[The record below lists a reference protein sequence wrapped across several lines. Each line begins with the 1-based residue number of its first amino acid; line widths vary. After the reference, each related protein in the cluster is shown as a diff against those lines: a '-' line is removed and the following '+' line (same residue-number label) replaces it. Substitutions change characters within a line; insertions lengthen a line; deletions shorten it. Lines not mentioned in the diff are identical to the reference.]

1 MNMECPI
8 AQKLEVILSRIAE
21 ATQRSGRDNVQLVA
35 VSKTV
40 PLERIQKAIAAGVC
54 LFGENRVQEA
64 YDKWAVIGEAANC
77 HLIGHLQTNK
87 VKSAVR
93 IFQMIHSV
101 DSLRLAQ
108 EIDRRSH
115 EISKIMPVLV
125 QVNVA
130 GEETKFGVGSEEVA
144 GLIREIRKM
153 ENLRLDGLM
162 AIPPYS
168 PDPEASRPYFRRL
181 RICRN
186 ELEGQGLGPLP
197 ELSMG
202 MSGDYEVAI
211 EEGATY
217 VRVGSALFGDRL

>member
-1 MNMECPI
+1 MSDNSI
-8 AQKLEVILSRIAE
+8 AQNLEVILCRIAE
-21 ATQRSGRDNVQLVA
+21 AARRSGKDNVQLVA

-40 PLERIQKAIAAGVC
+40 PLERVKKAIDAGVSV
-54 LFGENRVQEA
+54 FGENRVREA
-64 YDKWAVIGEAANC
+64 QDKWAVIGDSADC

-87 VKSAVR
+87 VKPAVR

-108 EIDRRSH
+108 EIDRRCQ
-115 EISKIMPVLV
+115 EISKVMPVLV

-130 GEETKFGVGSEEVA
+130 GEETKFGIGTDEVA
-144 GLIREIRKM
+144 GLIRQIR
-153 ENLRLDGLM
+153 ELGNLRLDGLM
-162 AIPPYS
+162 AIPPFFS
-168 PDPEASRPYFRRL
+168 DPEDSRPYFRRL

-217 VRVGSALFGDRL
+217 VRVGSALFGERL

>member
-1 MNMECPI
+1 MECPI
-8 AQKLEVILSRIAE
+8 AQNLEVIKGRIAE
-21 ATQRSGRDNVQLVA
+21 AARRSGMGNVQLVA

-40 PLERIQKAIAAGVC
+40 PVERIGKAIDAGVSI
-54 LFGENRVQEA
+54 LGENRVQEA
-64 YDKWAVIGEAANC
+64 YDKWAIIGEAVDF
-77 HLIGHLQTNK
+77 HLIDHLQTNK

-108 EIDRRSH
+108 EIDRRCQ
-115 EISKIMPVLV
+115 EISKVMPVLV

-130 GEETKFGVGSEEVA
+130 GEETKFGVGIDEVA
-144 GLIREIRKM
+144 GLVREIRGLK
-153 ENLRLDGLM
+153 NLRLDGLM

-168 PDPEASRPYFRRL
+168 SDPESSRPYFSRL
-181 RICRN
+181 AECRN

-217 VRVGSALFGDRL
+217 VRVGSALFGERL